1 MTTASASAVG
11 PPPGMNIRLSSN
23 ESPFGPSPAAIE
35 AARRTLD
42 TAHLYPDDQSTA
54 LREAIA
60 AYESVRV
67 EQVAVGTGSAALLM
81 DAIAHTAAGGTVL
94 AFERSFIVYR
104 LAAANIGAVYVE
116 VPTLGAPSE
125 PGPGYQRDADALLA
139 HIDDTTKVVVIDNP
153 GNPTGA
159 HLTADALSAVIEQ
172 TPEHVTV
179 IIDEAYHQFAFG
191 QRGYATVAEL
201 AVKHPRLVTLRT
213 FSKAYA
219 LAGMR
224 VGYLIGEA
232 SLVGAID
239 ARRTRFNVAVA
250 SQEAALAAL
259 ADLDHLQATVD
270 GSVAGRGVMAAGLSD
285 IGIPFT
291 DGLGNFLTIEL
302 GTPSPPVVD
311 AFARHGV
318 GVRSLEPYGMLH
330 QIRVSVGTK
339 AEVEEF
345 LQAARDVL
353 ADVPA
358 RR

>member
-11 PPPGMNIRLSSN
+11 PPPGMDIRLSSN

-35 AARRTLD
+35 AARHTLD

-60 AYESVRV
+60 AHESITV

-81 DAIAHTAAGGTVL
+81 DAISHAAAGGTVL

-104 LAAANIGAVYVE
+104 LAAANVDAGYLE
-116 VPTLGAPSE
+116 VSTGGPPSE
-125 PGPGYQRDADALLA
+125 PGPGYQRDVDALLA
-139 HIDDTTKVVVIDNP
+139 QIDNATKVVVIDNP

-159 HLTADALSAVIEQ
+159 HLTADALSSLIDQ

-179 IIDEAYHQFAFG
+179 IIDEAYHQFAAS

-201 AVKHPRLVTLRT
+201 PVTHPRLLTLRT

-224 VGYLIGEA
+224 VGYLMGEA

-239 ARRTRFNVAVA
+239 ARRTRFNVAAA
-250 SQEAALAAL
+250 SQAAALAAL

-270 GSVAGRGVMAAGLSD
+270 GSVAGRGVMAAGLRD
-285 IGIPFT
+285 IGVPFT

-302 GTPSPPVVD
+302 GIASPPVVD
-311 AFARHGV
+311 AFARYGV
-318 GVRSLEPYGMLH
+318 GVRSLEPYDMLN
-330 QIRVSVGTK
+330 QIRVSVGIQ
-339 AEVEEF
+339 AEVDGF
-345 LQAARDVL
+345 LGAARDVL
-353 ADVPA
+353 ANVPS
-358 RR
+358 RQ